1 MTRDEKIEKMVD
13 WDIADI
19 SNSLLND
26 DTSFLYAVLSGEGWI
41 PYNQLT
47 DEQVD
52 SEYIS
57 REYEENQN
65 A

>member
-1 MTRDEKIEKMVD
+1 MLTREQKVEKMVD

-19 SNSLLND
+19 YDSLLKD
-26 DTSFLYAVLSGEGWI
+26 DASFLSAVLSGEGWI

-57 REYEENQN
+57 REFEENE
-65 A
+65 

>member
-1 MTRDEKIEKMVD
+1 MLTREQKVERMID

-19 SNSLLND
+19 YDSLLNG
-26 DTSFLYAVLSGEGWI
+26 DTSFLSAVLSGEGWI

-47 DEQVD
+47 NEQVD

-57 REYEENQN
+57 REHEENE
-65 A
+65 

>member
-1 MTRDEKIEKMVD
+1 MLTREQKVERMID

-19 SNSLLND
+19 YDSLLNGD
-26 DTSFLYAVLSGEGWI
+26 ASFLSAVLSGEGWI

-47 DEQVD
+47 NEQVD

-57 REYEENQN
+57 REHEENE
-65 A
+65 